1 MTIDAPLDGDLAPTN
16 ALVWMSTS
24 GDCGGDPESIH
35 VRVDG
40 EPATLVAVPDG
51 PPGRVFRI
59 EPEPGIGAVIQLEGC
74 PGYASCE
81 EAGDDVYGRVDV
93 SFTAG
98 GRDEQ
103 APAAPLLRDLDYV
116 IEDVMPG
123 ACDESKTEPAR
134 EWSFVVD
141 GQAAEAPL
149 IYHVSVGPKDGDRPT
164 TSRHVAADG
173 AADLALALLRR
184 EEDAG
189 SEVCVTVR
197 TFDLAGNEAAA
208 ASSCRELDQNETL
221 DGDGCACSSG
231 SGGSGWSAVWLLL
244 GAWSLRRRRRGR

>member
-1 MTIDAPLDGDLAPTN
+1 MTIDAPLAGDVAPAN
-16 ALVWMSTS
+16 ALVWMSTAKN
-24 GDCGGDPESIH
+24 CGGDPESIH

-51 PPGRVFRI
+51 PPGLAFRI
-59 EPEPGIGAVIQLEGC
+59 EPEPSVGAVVQLEGC

-81 EAGDDVYGRVDV
+81 EAGDDVYGKVDV

-98 GRDEQ
+98 VRDEK
-103 APAAPLLRDLDYV
+103 APAAPLLHDFDYV

-123 ACDESKTEPAR
+123 ACDSSRTEPAR

-149 IYHVSVGPKDGDRPT
+149 IYHVTVGPKDGDEPT

-197 TFDLAGNEAAA
+197 TFDLAGNEAEAA
-208 ASSCRELDQNETL
+208 RACRELGRNETL
-221 DGDGCACSSG
+221 EQGCACS
-231 SGGSGWSAVWLLL
+231 SGGSGWSAVWLLV